1 MVTYISLHEVPV
13 NHDRSF
19 RVDLVVDEFH
29 EGRFLCLHV
38 HITHSLTHR
47 LRERSLVE
55 AEQRKLTTYR
65 GAYESIGMD
74 FEPLVFDS
82 FGGMGP
88 SSLKTMQSIIA
99 RVTEKSCSPAEDSA
113 YYWRRLS
120 LILAR
125 AVCRQFI
132 IAMN

>member
-1 MVTYISLHEVPV
+1 MEFSPPLAIEILAKS
-13 NHDRSF
+13 SQGG
-19 RVDLVVDEFH
+19 VDKNSQQNEYESILD
-29 EGRFLCLHV
+29 
-38 HITHSLTHR
+38 
-47 LRERSLVE
+47 VE
-55 AEQRKLTTYR
+55 ERKLTTYR
-65 GAYESIGMD
+65 GACESISMD
-74 FEPLVFDS
+74 SEPLVFDS

-88 SSLKTMQSIIA
+88 RSLKTMQRIIA

-125 AVCRQFI
+125 AVCRQLI